1 MKTWIFD
8 LANNEISIIHMSNKL
23 TIISEH
29 TLNISLEDIIIF
41 GVQVVKVVEVYKSV
55 NQPNIDSNI
64 NFDKNVYEYEVEVL

>member
-1 MKTWIFD
+1 
-8 LANNEISIIHMSNKL
+8 MSNKL